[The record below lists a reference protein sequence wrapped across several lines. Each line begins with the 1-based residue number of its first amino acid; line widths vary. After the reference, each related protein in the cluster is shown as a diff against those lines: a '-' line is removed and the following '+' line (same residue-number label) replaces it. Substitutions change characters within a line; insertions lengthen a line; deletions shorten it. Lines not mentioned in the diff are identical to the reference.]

1 MFRQLTADIRA
12 ARERDP
18 AARSNFEILLCY
30 SGLHA
35 LMWHR
40 NDHRL
45 WQWKLRLLARWLS
58 QVAKFF
64 TGIEIHPGATLG
76 QGIFIDHGTG
86 LVIGETAEVGDG
98 CTLFHGVTLGGTG
111 KEQGKRHPTLGNN
124 VTVGAHAQILGS
136 ITIGEGSVIGA
147 GAVVLDNIPP
157 FCTVVGNKAYVVR
170 RRGERVYDFRHNEAM
185 RAEDPAVQCMLE
197 RLQRTEQEMSTLRAQ
212 CDVRHGYVKAP
223 AAACETEGEAEAE
236 ETEETAEG

>member
-1 MFRQLTADIRA
+1 LFDQLRADIRA

-18 AARSNFEILLCY
+18 AARGTFEILLCY

-35 LMWHR
+35 LIWHR
-40 NDHRL
+40 MNHRL
-45 WQWKLRLLARWLS
+45 WRWKLRLLARWLS
-58 QVAKFF
+58 QVAKFG

-136 ITIGEGSVIGA
+136 ITIGESSVIGA

-157 FCTVVGNKAYVVR
+157 FCTVVGTKAYVVR
-170 RRGERVYDFRHNEAM
+170 RRGERVYDFRHDQAM
-185 RAEDPAVQCMLE
+185 RAEDPALQCVLE
-197 RLQRTEQEMSTLRAQ
+197 RIQRMEQEMSTLRAQ

-223 AAACETEGEAEAE
+223 APAECEPAEEPAGEA
-236 ETEETAEG
+236 

>member
-1 MFRQLTADIRA
+1 MCRQVLADIRA

-18 AARSNFEILLCY
+18 AARGNLEIILCY

-35 LMWHR
+35 ILWHR
-40 NDHRL
+40 INHRL

-58 QVAKFF
+58 QVAKFL

-86 LVIGETAEVGDG
+86 TVIGETAEIGDG

-111 KEQGKRHPTLGNN
+111 KEQGKRHPTLENN
-124 VTVGAHAQILGS
+124 VTVGAHAQVLGA
-136 ITIGEGSVIGA
+136 ITIGEGSVVGA

-157 FCTVVGNKAYVVR
+157 FCTVVGTKAYVVR
-170 RRGERVYDFRHNEAM
+170 RRGERIYDFRHDRAM
-185 RAEDPAVQCMLE
+185 RAEDPAIQCLLH
-197 RLQRTEQEMSTLRAQ
+197 RLQRLEQELSTLRAQ
-212 CDVRHGYVKAP
+212 CDVRHGYAHP
-223 AAACETEGEAEAE
+223 TSPPDDGRSE
-236 ETEETAEG
+236 ERAVPQ

>member
-1 MFRQLTADIRA
+1 
-12 ARERDP
+12 
-18 AARSNFEILLCY
+18 
-30 SGLHA
+30 
-35 LMWHR
+35 MWHR

-76 QGIFIDHGTG
+76 QGIFIDH
-86 LVIGETAEVGDG
+86 

-185 RAEDPAVQCMLE
+185 RAEDPALQCVLE